1 MNGNDFVVA
10 DSNAIIY
17 LFDGK
22 DCMNPYK
29 EKNLI
34 VSIVTEME
42 LLSFPKITQKE
53 LVTFKSFFKECTLLA
68 LNDNI
73 KEEAIYIRR
82 KYGTKLPD
90 AIVAATSICSGFPLI
105 TADKGFR
112 KITELDLQILEP

>member
-22 DCMNPYK
+22 ACMNSYK

-53 LVTFKSFFKECTLLA
+53 LFTFKSFLKECTLLA

-82 KYGTKLPD
+82 NMAQNYLMQ
-90 AIVAATSICSGFPLI
+90 L
-105 TADKGFR
+105 
-112 KITELDLQILEP
+112 LQPHLFAVVFL